1 MFSMEGVF
9 CIAICVAAVVGAP
22 SEDGKWHPYKYGE
35 SGKDVNRYM
44 PTDEGKYIHVPNPY
58 IHIDNPY
65 DGGYG
70 PYAHDYEPYVGEA
83 TVDQYRHVL
92 TPPDELLPYYKEGY
106 YKNNGIKIISQKHNY
121 DEDRYDFDFET
132 ENKIRAEEK
141 AFIKNPNTI
150 DEGIASKG
158 FYEYIGPDGF
168 LYRVDYTADENGFRP
183 TIKRK
188 ETPYSGKWVLEKV

>member
-1 MFSMEGVF
+1 MIAKEVII
-9 CIAICVAAVVGAP
+9 CIAVGIVAVVGSP
-22 SEDGKWHPYKYGE
+22 IEDGKWHPYKYGDD
-35 SGKDVNRYM
+35 GKYI
-44 PTDEGKYIHVPNPY
+44 PTDEGKYIHIPNPY

-70 PYAHDYEPYVGEA
+70 PYSHDYEPYVGEA
-83 TVDQYRHVL
+83 SVDHYRHVL
-92 TPPDELLPYYKEGY
+92 TPPDELLPFYKEGY
-106 YKNNGIKIISQKHNY
+106 YKNNGIKIIRQKHNY
-121 DEDRYDFDFET
+121 DEDKYDFDFET

-183 TIKRK
+183 SIKRK

>member
-1 MFSMEGVF
+1 MMLYYA
-9 CIAICVAAVVGAP
+9 CIISVCAVAVVALP
-22 SEDGKWHPYKYGE
+22 SADGRWHPNKFGDNGKYIP
-35 SGKDVNRYM
+35 SN
-44 PTDEGKYIHVPNPY
+44 EGKYVHVPNPY
-58 IHIDNPY
+58 IHINNPY

-70 PYAHDYEPYVGEA
+70 PYTHDYEPYVGEA

-106 YKNNGIKIISQKHNY
+106 YRNNGIKIIRQNHNY
-121 DEDRYDFDFET
+121 NEDKYDFDFET

-141 AFIKNPNTI
+141 AVLKNPNTI

-168 LYRVDYTADENGFRP
+168 MYRVEYTADENGFRP
-183 TIKRK
+183 KVKRL
-188 ETPYSGKWVLEKV
+188 ETQYSGKWVLEKVN

>member
-1 MFSMEGVF
+1 MISMEAVIF
-9 CIAICVAAVVGAP
+9 TIAVCIVAAVGSP
-22 SEDGKWHPYKYGE
+22 IEDGKWDPYKYGDT
-35 SGKDVNRYM
+35 GKYI

-70 PYAHDYEPYVGEA
+70 PYSHDYEPYVGEA
-83 TVDQYRHVL
+83 TVDRYQHVL
-92 TPPDELLPYYKEGY
+92 TPPDDALPYYKDGY
-106 YKNNGIKIISQKHNY
+106 YRNNGIKIIRQKHNY
-121 DEDRYDFDFET
+121 EEDKYDFDFET

-141 AFIKNPNTI
+141 AYIKNPNTE
-150 DEGIASKG
+150 DEGIASSG

-183 TIKRK
+183 VQRRI
-188 ETPYSGKWVLEKV
+188 ETPYSGKWVLKKVN

>member
-1 MFSMEGVF
+1 MLYFACTVSLFV
-9 CIAICVAAVVGAP
+9 VAVVGLP
-22 SEDGKWHPYKYGE
+22 SHDGKWHPYKFGDT
-35 SGKDVNRYM
+35 GKYIPSN
-44 PTDEGKYIHVPNPY
+44 EGKYIHVPNPY

-70 PYAHDYEPYVGEA
+70 PYTHDYEPYVGEA

-92 TPPDELLPYYKEGY
+92 TPPDELLPYYKDGY
-106 YKNNGIKIISQKHNY
+106 YRNNGIKIIRQNHNY
-121 DEDRYDFDFET
+121 NEDKYDFDFET

-141 AFIKNPNTI
+141 AVLKNPNTI

-168 LYRVDYTADENGFRP
+168 MYRVEYTADENGFRP
-183 TIKRK
+183 KVKRL
-188 ETPYSGKWVLEKV
+188 ETQYSGKWVLEKVN